1 MVNSPKIVKDHSAA
15 SYFLNDWHLTGIAI
29 LQSGEPYSLY
39 EFYGAVGSIYVGN
52 YPNLMNPVLGI
63 KNPGNPKAA
72 LTGNRG
78 PFRGSGGSYIP
89 AIDPTQVAIN
99 YVTPGQDGVP
109 SASSPGANPSDPV
122 DIYETDFAPGQR
134 NLFRQA
140 GQKRA
145 DISIRKN
152 VVLNERMALQYDF
165 NIFNLTNTSSLDVPM
180 DQGQIRQN
188 SACSATAT
196 QYAIANDY
204 NCQPGSYYY
213 VNYGQ
218 IVTSNQPADQLSAK
232 ANLDQIPYTT
242 GSGRSL
248 QVPTLT
254 PLGAGTCVAVYSVAG
269 GCPNNSANFGSVLGT
284 IGGSRAVTMGLHLTF

>member
-1 MVNSPKIVKDHSAA
+1 VKDHTAA
-15 SYFLNDWHLTGIAI
+15 SYILNDWHLTGIAV

-63 KNPGNPKAA
+63 KDPAHPKSA

-89 AIDPTQVAIN
+89 AIDPTQISIN
-99 YVTPGQDGVP
+99 YVAPGQNGVP
-109 SASSPGANPSDPV
+109 GAATAGANPNDPL

-134 NLFRQA
+134 NIFRQA
-140 GQKRA
+140 AQKRA

-152 VVLNERMALQYDF
+152 FAVTEKIGVQYEL
-165 NIFNLTNTSSLDVPM
+165 NIFNLTNTASLDVPM

-188 SACSATAT
+188 SACSNTAT

-204 NCQPGSYYY
+204 NCAPGNFYY

-218 IVTSNQPADQLSAK
+218 IVTSNQATDQQTAK

-242 GSGRSL
+242 GSGKSL

-254 PLGAGTCVAVYSVAG
+254 PLNTGTCVSVYAVAG

-284 IGGSRAVTMGLHLTF
+284 IGGNRAITMGLRIAF